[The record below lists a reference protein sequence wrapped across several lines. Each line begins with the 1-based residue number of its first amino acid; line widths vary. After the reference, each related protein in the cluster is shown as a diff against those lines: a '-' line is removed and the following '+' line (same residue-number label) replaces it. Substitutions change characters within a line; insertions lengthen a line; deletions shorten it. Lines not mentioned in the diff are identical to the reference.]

1 MLTNNDI
8 KYIRSLS
15 QKKYRQKYNN
25 FVIEGEKMI
34 LETIFFAPDRLV
46 KLYCLPEFEN
56 KYKKE
61 LSLFEEKIEV
71 ISLKEL
77 KKISN
82 LKTPNQGLALIEIQK
97 ENIEDIGKFDF
108 VLYLDDIR
116 DPGNMGTIIR
126 TADWFNAGCIV
137 VSKDSVDIYNPK
149 VLQSSMGSIFRI
161 PVFKCD
167 FERLK
172 ELYGDKTIKSYGM
185 LMNGE
190 SIYETEYNFPLV
202 IVIGNESRGISDDI
216 IAKLDKKITIPRFN
230 EHTESLNA
238 SIATAVVVSEVRRR
252 KKIKI

>member
-25 FVIEGEKMI
+25 FVTEGEKMI

-46 KLYCLPEFEN
+46 KLYCLPEFEK
-56 KYKKE
+56 KYKKD
-61 LSLFEEKIEV
+61 LSLFDEKIEV
-71 ISLKEL
+71 ISFKEL

-97 ENIEDIGKFDF
+97 ENIEDISKFNF

-126 TADWFNAGCIV
+126 TADWFDVDCII

-149 VLQSSMGSIFRI
+149 VLQSSMGSIFRT
-161 PVFKCD
+161 PVVEMGFNDFQNVTRDRDFK
-167 FERLK
+167 
-172 ELYGDKTIKSYGM
+172 YYGM

-190 SIYETEYNFPLV
+190 SIYETKYDFPLV
-202 IVIGNESRGISDDI
+202 VVIGNESRGISDEI
-216 IAKLDKKITIPRFN
+216 ITKLDKKITIPRFN

-238 SIATAVVVSEVRRR
+238 SIATSIIISEIQRRNL
-252 KKIKI
+252 

>member
-46 KLYCLPEFEN
+46 KLYCLPEFKN
-56 KYKKE
+56 KYNKD
-61 LSLFEEKIEV
+61 LSLFDEKIEV
-71 ISLKEL
+71 ISLREL

-82 LKTPNQGLALIEIQK
+82 LKTPNQGLALIEIEK
-97 ENIEDIGKFDF
+97 ENIEDIRKFNF

-126 TADWFNAGCIV
+126 TADWFNVDCII

-161 PVFKCD
+161 SVFKCD

-172 ELYGDKTIKSYGM
+172 ELFGDKTMKSYGM

-190 SIYETEYNFPLV
+190 SIYEAEYDFPLV
-202 IVIGNESRGISDDI
+202 VVIGNESRGISDEI
-216 IAKLDKKITIPRFN
+216 ISKLDKKITIPRFN
-230 EHTESLNA
+230 QHTESLNA
-238 SIATAVVVSEVRRR
+238 SIATAVVVSEVRR
-252 KKIKI
+252 KKNYY